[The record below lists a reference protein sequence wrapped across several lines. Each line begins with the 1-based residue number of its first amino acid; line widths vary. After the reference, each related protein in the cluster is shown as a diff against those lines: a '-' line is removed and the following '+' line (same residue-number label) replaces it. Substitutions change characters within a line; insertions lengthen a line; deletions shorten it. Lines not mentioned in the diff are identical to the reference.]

1 VELILVRHG
10 ETIWNREGRVQG
22 FSDMDL
28 SDVGVQQARQL
39 ALSLKD
45 APILSIYSSPLIRAQ
60 NTARI
65 INEYH
70 HAPTHIEPGL
80 MEMDQGDFEGL
91 TFQELMACEK
101 GFLQKWMSDPASVR
115 IPNGESFIEL
125 QDRAWKVIEDIVAK
139 SESALV
145 VSHNFT
151 IAAILCKI
159 KNVSLSQFRK
169 VCVDTASRTIIRF
182 ENGAASIELFNLCQ
196 CR

>member
-1 VELILVRHG
+1 MELIIVRHG

-28 SDVGVQQARQL
+28 SEAGVHQARQL
-39 ALSLKD
+39 ALSLKE
-45 APILSIYSSPLIRAQ
+45 AEILSIYASPLIRAQ
-60 NTARI
+60 KTARI

-70 HAPTHIEPGL
+70 QAPLYSEPGL

-101 GFLQKWMSDPASVR
+101 DFLKKWMSDPASVQ

-125 QDRAWKVIEDIVAK
+125 QNRAWKVIEGILDR
-139 SESALV
+139 SENALV

-151 IAAILCKI
+151 IAAILCRI
-159 KNVSLSQFRK
+159 RNISLSRFRE
-169 VCVDTASRTIIRF
+169 VCVDTASRTIVRYD
-182 ENGAASIELFNLCQ
+182 NGAAFIERFNLS
-196 CR
+196 CRG